1 MQADSI
7 LVGHALSSFQPP
19 PLLLPSEFAQ
29 QQLYLPASSNAISGP
44 LRLTAY
50 QRGMID
56 TFADPKIHTLVMCCS
71 AQVGKSLT
79 VDALVGY
86 TIACAPSPI
95 LHVSPTGARSLD
107 WIRDRLDPLVK
118 SSPSLRAL
126 IGGGRKGGGD
136 SLSHKMF
143 PGGSLNLASSFQP
156 DTLAARAIRYVFL
169 DEVDRFAASAGT
181 EGDPVML
188 AIKRTRT
195 FDNRKIVLVSTPTSR
210 IGSRISKWFD
220 RGDQRRW
227 HVACPDCGDSAP
239 LAFENLKWDEGKPE
253 SAHLTCAECG
263 CVHDEQM
270 RRRMI
275 EGGAWVATATGEPGV
290 ASFHIN
296 ELASPFSSLAS
307 VARQYDDADTP
318 DKRRV
323 FYNTALGETFDSST
337 EIELDAS
344 ELQARSETITA
355 PYAANILGVTVGVD
369 IQNDRCEATF
379 LAHHA
384 DATFSVLNHVVC
396 TGDTSAPQAWS
407 DLDNVLGATFALQD
421 GRVLPIAAIAI
432 DSGFSSDNVYA
443 FVLSQR
449 RKSRRCFATKGVSG
463 FDRAAI
469 KEGSKVKGNMRVQLV
484 GVDGLKL
491 TVTKRLGIESGPG
504 IIRLPNHLDSSYF
517 DQLAS
522 EELRIKEVRG
532 FARYEW
538 HKTNRLNEALDALVY
553 ATALASLP
561 NIFTSSQPSSPQPP
575 RKSIAEQ
582 AAALNALHNSGAS
595 QNRNTSY
602 GS

>member
-1 MQADSI
+1 MQADTL
-7 LVGHALSSFQPP
+7 LVGAAFESFQPP
-19 PLLLPSEFAQ
+19 PLLTPSEFAE

-44 LRLTAY
+44 LRLTSY
-50 QRGMID
+50 QRGMLD
-56 TFADPKIHTLVMCCS
+56 AFADPKIHTLVMCMS
-71 AQVGKSLT
+71 SQVGKSLT

-86 TIACAPSPI
+86 VIACAPGPI
-95 LHVSPTGARSLD
+95 LHVSPTNARAED
-107 WIRDRLDPLVK
+107 WVRDRFDPLIK

-169 DEVDRFAASAGT
+169 DEVDRFAASAGL

-210 IGSRISKWFD
+210 IGSRISKWFE

-239 LAFENLKWDEGKPE
+239 LAFENLKWCEGRPE
-253 SAHLTCAECG
+253 SAHLVCAECG
-263 CVHDEQM
+263 CVHDEQS

-290 ASFHIN
+290 ASFHIS
-296 ELASPFSSLAS
+296 ELASPFSSLES

-318 DKRRV
+318 DKKRV

-344 ELQARSETITA
+344 ALQARSETITA
-355 PYAANILGVTVGVD
+355 PYPANILGVTVGVD
-369 IQNDRCEATF
+369 IQNDRYEATF

-384 DATFSVLNHVVC
+384 DATYSVINHVVC
-396 TGDTSAPQAWS
+396 AGDTSAPQVWS
-407 DLDNVLGATFALQD
+407 DLDTVLGATFALQD
-421 GRVLPIAAIAI
+421 GRVLPVAAIAI

-504 IIRLPNHLDSSYF
+504 LIRLPNHLDSAYF
-517 DQLAS
+517 HQLAS

-561 NIFTSSQPSSPQPP
+561 NIFTASRPAQANEPP

-582 AAALNALHNSGAS
+582 AAALNALHNGAP
-595 QNRNTSY
+595 QRNISY
-602 GS
+602 G